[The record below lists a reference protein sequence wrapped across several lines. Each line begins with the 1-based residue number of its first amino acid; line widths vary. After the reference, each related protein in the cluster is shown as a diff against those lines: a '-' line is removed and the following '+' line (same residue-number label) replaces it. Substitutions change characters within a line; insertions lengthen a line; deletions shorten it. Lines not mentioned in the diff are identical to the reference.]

1 MGKEVIVPNQRES
14 EKIGEREG
22 GMLNERRSR
31 VSDRLRHSYVV
42 LLFDMPILR
51 SLSPRE
57 WPVLLASASSLSIY
71 DLTSPLCIVLYT

>member
-1 MGKEVIVPNQRES
+1 VPNQRES

-42 LLFDMPILR
+42 LLFDRPILR

-57 WPVLLASASSLSIY
+57 
-71 DLTSPLCIVLYT
+71 